1 MKPENYSQRQE
12 QVGPWKI
19 NIISYKLGDKY
30 LCTVDNVQP
39 GANLARGEG
48 ATKEEAER
56 VTVSKA
62 KEMLSKTRTFKA

>member
-12 QVGPWKI
+12 QVGQWKI
-19 NIISYKLGDKY
+19 NVISYKLGDKY

-56 VTVSKA
+56 VAVNKA